1 MTMKKI
7 FGLVLII
14 IATQINA
21 QQFISTG
28 SIEFEMRM
36 NNHKS
41 MGEGVWAD
49 MFRDKIPQFST
60 YWYSYTF
67 DNNKSIYKFDR
78 QDEKTKVPFFNNNID
93 EDVWY
98 SDFETSTSIKRKF
111 VFDDHYLLTDS
122 MMEINWKLVP
132 NETRE
137 IAGFNCRKAV
147 GVILD
152 SVYVF
157 AFYTDEI
164 LIPGGPIGLHGL
176 PGMILGITIP
186 RMFSSWIATKVDIVN
201 VNKASITPPLKG
213 KKKQGRELIETVKKA
228 TSDWGSWGQQAVW
241 NIFL

>member
-1 MTMKKI
+1 MKKI
-7 FGLVLII
+7 LCLFLIG
-14 IATQINA
+14 IATQATA
-21 QQFISTG
+21 QQFISSGT
-28 SIEFEMRM
+28 IEFEMKT

-49 MFRDKIPQFST
+49 MFKDKVPQFST
-60 YWYSYTF
+60 YWYSLTF
-67 DNNKSIYKFDR
+67 DNNKSLYKYDR
-78 QDEKTKVPFFNNNID
+78 QDEKAQNLFMNRNID

-98 SDFETSTSIKRKF
+98 NDFETGTSIKRKF

-122 MMEINWKLVP
+122 MTKIEWKLVP

-147 GVILD
+147 GILFD

-164 LIPGGPIGLHGL
+164 LTPGGPMGLNGL

-201 VNKASITPPLKG
+201 VNKSSITPPLKG
-213 KKKQGRELIETVKKA
+213 KKKQGKELIENVKKA

>member
-1 MTMKKI
+1 MKKI

>member
-1 MTMKKI
+1 MKKI
-7 FGLVLII
+7 LYLLLVCA
-14 IATQINA
+14 ATQIKA
-21 QQFISTG
+21 QQFISSGT
-28 SIEFEMRM
+28 IEFEMKT

-41 MGEGVWAD
+41 MGEGVWAE
-49 MFRDKIPQFST
+49 MFRDKVPQFST
-60 YWYSYTF
+60 YWYSLSF
-67 DNNKSIYKFDR
+67 DRNKSLYKYDR
-78 QDEKTKVPFFNNNID
+78 QDDKTQNLFMNRNID

-98 SDFETSTSIKRKF
+98 SDFETGTSIKRKF

-122 MMEINWKLVP
+122 MMEIEWKLVP

-147 GVILD
+147 GILFD

-164 LIPGGPIGLHGL
+164 LTSGGPMGLHGL

-186 RMFSSWIATKVDIVN
+186 RMYSSWIATKVDIIN
-201 VNKASITPPLKG
+201 VNKSLITPPVKG
-213 KKKQGRELIETVKKA
+213 KKKQGKELIETVKRA

>member
-1 MTMKKI
+1 MKKLI
-7 FGLVLII
+7 YILVFL
-14 IATQINA
+14 ASTQADA
-21 QQFISTG
+21 QQFISSG
-28 SIEFEMRM
+28 NIEFEMRT

-41 MGEGVWAD
+41 MGEGLWAD

-67 DNNKSIYKFDR
+67 DNNKSIYKLDR

-122 MMEINWKLVP
+122 MMNINWKLVP

-164 LIPGGPIGLHGL
+164 LIPGGPMGLHGL

>member
-1 MTMKKI
+1 MKKI
-7 FGLVLII
+7 IGIVLIF
-14 IATQINA
+14 IATQANA
-21 QQFISTG
+21 QQFISSG

-67 DNNKSIYKFDR
+67 DNNKSLYKFDR

-122 MMEINWKLVP
+122 MTQINWKLVP

-147 GVILD
+147 GILFD

-164 LIPGGPIGLHGL
+164 LIPGGPMGLHGL

-186 RMFSSWIATKVDIVN
+186 RMYSSWIATKVDIVN
-201 VNKASITPPLKG
+201 VNKAAITPPLKG
-213 KKKQGRELIETVKKA
+213 KKKKGSELIETVKKA

>member
-1 MTMKKI
+1 MKKI
-7 FGLVLII
+7 IGLVLII
-14 IATQINA
+14 IATQTNA
-21 QQFISTG
+21 QQFISSGT
-28 SIEFEMRM
+28 IEFEMRM

-67 DNNKSIYKFDR
+67 DNNKSLYKFDR

-122 MMEINWKLVP
+122 MTQINWKLVP

-147 GVILD
+147 GILFD

-157 AFYTDEI
+157 AFYTDDI
-164 LIPGGPIGLHGL
+164 LIPGGPMGLHGL

-186 RMFSSWIATKVDIVN
+186 RMYSSWIATKVDIVN
-201 VNKASITPPLKG
+201 VNKAAITPPLKG
-213 KKKQGRELIETVKKA
+213 KKKKGSELIETVKKA

>member
-1 MTMKKI
+1 MKK
-7 FGLVLII
+7 LIYI
-14 IATQINA
+14 LFFLASTQADA
-21 QQFISTG
+21 QQFIGSG
-28 SIEFEMRM
+28 SIEFEMRT

-41 MGEGVWAD
+41 MGEGLWAD

-60 YWYSYTF
+60 YWYNYTF

-122 MMEINWKLVP
+122 MTQINWKLVP

-147 GVILD
+147 GILFD

-164 LIPGGPIGLHGL
+164 LIPGGPMGLHGL

-186 RMFSSWIATKVDIVN
+186 RMYSSWIATKVDIVN
-201 VNKASITPPLKG
+201 VNKAAITPPLKG
-213 KKKQGRELIETVKKA
+213 KKKKGSELIETVKKA

>member
-1 MTMKKI
+1 MKKI
-7 FGLVLII
+7 IGLFLIC
-14 IATQINA
+14 IASRANA
-21 QQFISTG
+21 QQFVSSGT
-28 SIEFEMRM
+28 IEFEMRM

-41 MGEGVWAD
+41 IGEGVWAE

-67 DNNKSIYKFDR
+67 DNNRSLYKYER

-93 EDVWY
+93 EDVWF
-98 SDFETSTSIKRKF
+98 SDFETGSSIKRKF

-122 MMEINWKLVP
+122 LAQIEWKLVP

-147 GVILD
+147 GILFD

-164 LIPGGPIGLHGL
+164 LIAGGPMGLHGL

-186 RMFSSWIATKVDIVN
+186 RMYSSWIATKVDIVN
-201 VNKASITPPLKG
+201 VNKAAITPPLKG
-213 KKKQGRELIETVKKA
+213 KKKKGSELIETVKKA

>member
-1 MTMKKI
+1 MKKI
-7 FGLVLII
+7 IGLALIL
-14 IATQINA
+14 IATQANA
-21 QQFISTG
+21 QQFINSGT
-28 SIEFEMRM
+28 IEFEMRM

-67 DNNKSIYKFDR
+67 DNNKSLYKFER

-122 MMEINWKLVP
+122 MSQINWKLVP

-147 GVILD
+147 GILFD

-164 LIPGGPIGLHGL
+164 LIPGGPMGLHGL

-186 RMFSSWIATKVDIVN
+186 RMYSSWIATKVDIVN
-201 VNKASITPPLKG
+201 VNKAAITPPLKG
-213 KKKQGRELIETVKKA
+213 KKKKGSELIETVKKA

>member
-1 MTMKKI
+1 MKKI
-7 FGLVLII
+7 FSLFLLL
-14 IATQINA
+14 ALTQVNA
-21 QQFISTG
+21 QQFISSGT
-28 SIEFEMRM
+28 IEFEMRM

-41 MGEGVWAD
+41 IGEGVWAD

-67 DNNKSIYKFDR
+67 DNNRSLYKYER

-98 SDFETSTSIKRKF
+98 SDFETSSSIKRKF

-122 MMEINWKLVP
+122 LAKIDWKLVP

-147 GVILD
+147 GILFD

-164 LIPGGPIGLHGL
+164 LIPGGPMGLNGL

-186 RMFSSWIATKVDIVN
+186 RMFSSWIATKVDIIN
-201 VNKASITPPLKG
+201 VNKSIITPPLKG
-213 KKKQGRELIETVKKA
+213 KKKQGKDLIENVKKA

>member
-1 MTMKKI
+1 MKKI
-7 FGLVLII
+7 IGLLLII
-14 IATQINA
+14 IAAQANA
-21 QQFISTG
+21 QQFISSG

-67 DNNKSIYKFDR
+67 DNNKSLYKFDR

-122 MMEINWKLVP
+122 MAQINWKLVP

-147 GVILD
+147 GILFD

-164 LIPGGPIGLHGL
+164 LIPGGPMGLHGL

-186 RMFSSWIATKVDIVN
+186 RMYSSWIATKVDIVN
-201 VNKASITPPLKG
+201 VNKAAITPPLKG
-213 KKKQGRELIETVKKA
+213 KKKKGSELIETVKKA

>member
-1 MTMKKI
+1 MKKI
-7 FGLVLII
+7 VYFLLLLAG
-14 IATQINA
+14 TQLNA
-21 QQFISTG
+21 QQFIKSGT
-28 SIEFEMRM
+28 IEFEMRT

-41 MGEGVWAD
+41 MGEGVWAE

-60 YWYSYTF
+60 YWYSLTF
-67 DNNKSIYKFDR
+67 DNNKSLYKYDR
-78 QDEKTKVPFFNNNID
+78 QDEKTKVPFGNNNVE

-98 SDFETSTSIKRKF
+98 NDFENGTTIKRKF

-122 MMEINWKLVP
+122 MSQINWKLVP

-147 GVILD
+147 GIIFD

-164 LIPGGPIGLHGL
+164 LIPGGPMGLHGL

-186 RMFSSWIATKVDIVN
+186 RMFSSWIATKVDIIN
-201 VNKASITPPLKG
+201 VNKAAITPPVKG
-213 KKKQGRELIETVKKA
+213 KKKQGKELIETVKKA